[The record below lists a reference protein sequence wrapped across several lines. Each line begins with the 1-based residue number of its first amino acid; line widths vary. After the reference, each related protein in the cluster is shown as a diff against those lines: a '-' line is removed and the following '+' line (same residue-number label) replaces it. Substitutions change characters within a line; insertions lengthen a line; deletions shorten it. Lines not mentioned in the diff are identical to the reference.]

1 MTTERRRFHVSAAAR
16 SRYGIED
23 VPFTTDGRIVVA
35 DPLAARRLAARI
47 AAARAEAARPE
58 VLPPGPEPGELFAA
72 GVIHELFH
80 LVIRRYLER
89 VDPTAFEGAL
99 AALEAGLGRSSLD
112 ALLDAF
118 RRAFPPPGLPAGTP
132 DPRPPAEVLDE
143 LLVVWLQN
151 ANPAMAP
158 LRDLFDDRPL
168 AASTAYELA
177 IQRLAAFFAAR
188 PPVGR
193 VGLNLVAL
201 LRSPAVAV
209 PDSLSGQLR
218 YIRER
223 WADLV
228 GDAFDRLALALDLLD
243 EEAIARW
250 RRFHGPGPGG
260 PPGAPS
266 FVGLEVEAEAYSP
279 DRDWMPRLVLMAK
292 STYVWLDQLSRR
304 YGRPIRH
311 LDEIPDEE
319 LETLARWGM
328 TGLWL
333 IGLWQRSRASAK
345 IKQLR
350 GNPEALAS
358 AYAVDEYRI
367 ADDLGG
373 EPAWRNLRDRAAA
386 RGIRLA
392 SDMVPNHMGIDS
404 RWVIEHPEWFLSLPA
419 PPFPSYTFS
428 GPDLS
433 DDPRVGIFLE
443 DHYWDGSD
451 AAVVFRRHD
460 RRTGEDRYIYH
471 GNDGTSIPWNDTA
484 QLNYLDPVVR
494 EQVIATIL
502 DVARRFPI
510 IRFDAAMTLARR
522 HIQRL
527 WFPEPGS
534 AGAIPSRAEHGM
546 SRAAFEAAMPTEFW
560 RDVVD
565 RVAVEAPDTL
575 LLAEAFW
582 LMEGYFVRTLGMHR
596 VYNSAFMHMLRDER
610 NADYRLLVRNTLEF
624 DPEILK
630 RYVNFM
636 NNPDERTA
644 VDQFGKGDKYFAVAT
659 LLATLPGLPMFGHGQ
674 VEGFTEKYGMEFRR
688 AYYDEAPDPWLVER
702 HEREIFPLLH
712 RRADFAE
719 VADFRFYDFVT
730 DDGSVNEDVFVY
742 SNGRGPRRSLVVVH
756 NRFASTAGR
765 IRDSVAFSVPDGDG
779 GRRLV
784 RTSLGEALGLSDD
797 PGAWVIARDHVRGL
811 EFLWSAAAIARDGLR
826 LELGAYE
833 RRVFLDLR
841 DVHDGASGIWSRLA
855 ARLGGRGVP
864 SIEDALWEL
873 ELDAVHEPLR
883 AIFEDGL
890 VGRLLD
896 AAPGFRTAG
905 AGAAPGVVAPGVAGA
920 PPPDPTLLL
929 DELEGRIVRFAAA
942 VANLTRTAGDPAAV
956 GAAARSNLAG
966 VVALAGRDVVSS
978 ADRRR
983 SARTAPTG
991 LPSTATERAEAA
1003 DRLEP
1008 FVVDRWRAAVLAG
1021 WAILA
1026 PLGRLAEPAPVEA
1039 TSRAW
1044 FAELRLEPVLAL
1056 GLRTIGFDEGAAWA
1070 AAEHVGVLLGLPRP
1084 LGLGGRTRAERRARL
1099 VGALLAGPE
1108 IRRFVRV
1115 NTWEGVEWFGREEWR
1130 EIVGWL
1136 AALAVLETA
1145 AERASRS
1152 IARGGP
1158 RLARGLPS
1166 PPRLDAPTT
1175 ALLADLL
1182 ALAEAAGYRLDR
1194 LRELAATG
1202 RFDRP
1207 TG

>member
-1 MTTERRRFHVSAAAR
+1 MSREARHFHVSAEAR
-16 SRYGIED
+16 GRYGLER
-23 VPFTTDGRIVVA
+23 PLFSTDGRVVFA
-35 DPLAARRLAARI
+35 DPLAARRVARRI
-47 AAARAEAARPE
+47 ATVRASAVRGGTGTVAEAPADAIDA
-58 VLPPGPEPGELFAA
+58 GELFAA
-72 GVIHELFH
+72 GVIHELVH
-80 LVIRRYLER
+80 LVVRRYRER
-89 VDPTAFEGAL
+89 IDPGAFPAVR
-99 AALEAGLGRSSLD
+99 AALERGLGRPAFE
-112 ALLDAF
+112 ALLAAV
-118 RRAFPPPGLPAGTP
+118 RRTFPPPDLPPGAP
-132 DPRPPAEVLDE
+132 DERPDDEVVEE
-143 LLVVWLQN
+143 LLVIWLQN

-158 LRDLFDDRPL
+158 FRDLFDDRPL
-168 AASTAYELA
+168 AAVTAYDA
-177 IQRLAAFFAAR
+177 AVARLAAAFAAR
-188 PPVGR
+188 APVGR
-193 VGLNLVAL
+193 DGRSLVAF
-201 LRSPAVAV
+201 LRSPAIEV
-209 PDSLSGQLR
+209 PDSLAGQLR

-243 EEAIARW
+243 EEALARW
-250 RRFHGPGPGG
+250 RRFHGAGAATAPPGG
-260 PPGAPS
+260 PS
-266 FVGLEVEAEAYSP
+266 FIGLEAEPEAYSP
-279 DRDWMPRLVLMAK
+279 DRDWMPRVVLMAK

-304 YGRPIRH
+304 YSRPIRR

-319 LETLARWGM
+319 LDTLARWGM
-328 TGLWL
+328 SALWC

-358 AYAVDEYRI
+358 AYALDDYRI

-373 EPAWRNLRDRAAA
+373 EEAWRNLRDRAAA

-404 RWVIEHPEWFLSLPA
+404 RWVIEHPEWFLSVPE
-419 PPFPSYTFS
+419 PPFPSYTFG

-460 RRTGEDRYIYH
+460 RATGEDRYIYH
-471 GNDGTSIPWNDTA
+471 GNDGTSFPWNDTA
-484 QLNYLDPVVR
+484 QLNYLDPAVR
-494 EQVIATIL
+494 EQVIRTIL

-565 RVAVEAPDTL
+565 RVAAEAPDTL

-610 NADYRLLVRNTLEF
+610 NAEYRQLVRNTLEF

-674 VEGFTEKYGMEFRR
+674 VEGFAEKYGMEFRR
-688 AYYDEAPDPWLVER
+688 AYLAEEPDPWLVER

-719 VADFRFYDFVT
+719 VAEFRFYDVVA
-730 DDGSVNEDVFVY
+730 DDGTVNEDVFAY
-742 SNGRGPRRSLVVVH
+742 SNGRGATRSLVVVH
-756 NRFASTAGR
+756 NRYASATGR
-765 IRDSVAFSVPDGDG
+765 IRDSVAFSVPAEGG

-784 RTSLGEALGLSDD
+784 RTTLAEALGLPDD
-797 PGAWVIARDHVRGL
+797 PGAWVIARDHVRGQ
-811 EFLWSAAAIARDGLR
+811 EFLWNAAAVRRDGLR
-826 LELGAYE
+826 LELGPYE

-864 SIEDALWEL
+864 SMEDALWEL
-873 ELDAVHEPLR
+873 ELDAVHGPLR
-883 AIFEDGL
+883 AIFEDGA
-890 VGRLLD
+890 VGRLLE
-896 AAPGFRTAG
+896 AADGEPAD
-905 AGAAPGVVAPGVAGA
+905 
-920 PPPDPTLLL
+920 PDPIL
-929 DELEGRIVRFAAA
+929 DELERRIVRFAAA
-942 VANLTRTAGDPAAV
+942 VAGLTRTGGDPAAV
-956 GAAARSNLAG
+956 GRAARANLGA
-966 VVALAGRDVVSS
+966 VRTLLGRDVL
-978 ADRRR
+978 AAPAATRLPRARR
-983 SARTAPTG
+983 ATAAVHA
-991 LPSTATERAEAA
+991 TATP
-1003 DRLEP
+1003 LEP
-1008 FVVDRWRAAVLAG
+1008 FVVDRPRAAALAA

-1026 PLGRLAEPAPVEA
+1026 PLGHLAAPAPVEA

-1044 FAELRLEPVLAL
+1044 FTELRLEPVLAL
-1056 GLRTIGFDEGAAWA
+1056 GLRSVGLDEGAAWA
-1070 AAEHVGVLLGLPRP
+1070 AAEHVRVLLGLPR
-1084 LGLGGRTRAERRARL
+1084 LGAIGGRTRAERRARL
-1099 VGALLAGPE
+1099 VAALLASPE
-1108 IRRFVRV
+1108 IRHFVRV

-1130 EIVGWL
+1130 ELLGWL
-1136 AALAVLETA
+1136 AAVAALTASARRSTGEQSPTRVRLSHPPTGRARLGPSTA
-1145 AERASRS
+1145 A
-1152 IARGGP
+1152 
-1158 RLARGLPS
+1158 
-1166 PPRLDAPTT
+1166 RLDRSTA
-1175 ALLADLL
+1175 ALLAELA
-1182 ALAEAAGYRLDR
+1182 ALADAAGYRLDR
-1194 LRELAATG
+1194 LREVAGADRRRG
-1202 RFDRP
+1202 RADRP
-1207 TG
+1207 

>member
-1 MTTERRRFHVSAAAR
+1 MRAVRRFHVSAEAR
-16 SRYGIED
+16 ARYGLAGSA
-23 VPFTTDGRIVVA
+23 FATDGRLVIA
-35 DPLAARRLAARI
+35 DPLAARRFAERI
-47 AAARAEAARPE
+47 AAVRSKAASPDALPEA
-58 VLPPGPEPGELFAA
+58 GELFAA
-72 GVIHELFH
+72 GVIHELVH
-80 LVIRRYLER
+80 LVIHRYRER
-89 VDPTAFEGAL
+89 VDPGAFEAVR
-99 AALEAGLGRSSLD
+99 AALEGGLGRPALER
-112 ALLDAF
+112 LLDAA
-118 RRAFPPPGLPAGTP
+118 RRTFPPPHLPPGAP
-132 DPRPPAEVLDE
+132 DPRSTEEVLEE

-168 AASTAYELA
+168 AAATAYEAA
-177 IQRLAAFFAAR
+177 IARLAAAFAAR

-193 VGLNLVAL
+193 DRRSLVAF
-201 LRSPAVAV
+201 LRSPAIEV
-209 PDSLSGQLR
+209 PDSLVGQLR

-228 GDAFDRLALALDLLD
+228 GDAFDRLDLALDLLE

-250 RRFHGPGPGG
+250 RRFHGPGPGA
-260 PPGAPS
+260 PSRAPS
-266 FVGLEVEAEAYSP
+266 FAGLEAEPEAYSP
-279 DRDWMPRLVLMAK
+279 DRDWMPRVVLMAK

-304 YGRPIRH
+304 YGRPIRR

-319 LETLARWGM
+319 LDTLARWGM
-328 TGLWL
+328 TGLWC
-333 IGLWQRSRASAK
+333 IGLWERSRASAK
-345 IKQLR
+345 IKQRR
-350 GNPEALAS
+350 GNPDALAS
-358 AYAVDEYRI
+358 AYALDEYRI

-373 EPAWRNLRDRAAA
+373 EAAWQNLRDRAAA

-404 RWVIEHPEWFLSLPA
+404 RWVIEHPEWFLSLPE
-419 PPFPSYTFS
+419 PPFPSYTFT

-433 DDPRVGIFLE
+433 DDPRVGIFIE

-460 RRTGEDRYIYH
+460 RRTGDDRYIYH
-471 GNDGTSIPWNDTA
+471 GNDGTSLPWNDTA

-494 EQVIATIL
+494 EQVIRTIVS
-502 DVARRFPI
+502 VARHFPI

-565 RVAVEAPDTL
+565 RVAAEAPDTL

-610 NADYRLLVRNTLEF
+610 NADYRGLIRSTLEF

-688 AYYDEAPDPWLVER
+688 AYLAEEPDRWLVER

-712 RRADFAE
+712 RRAQFAE
-719 VADFRFYDFVT
+719 VADFRLYDFVT
-730 DDGSVNEDVFVY
+730 ADGTVNEDVFAY
-742 SNGRGPRRSLVVVH
+742 SNGRGATRSLVVVH

-765 IRDSVAFSVPDGDG
+765 IRTSVGFSAVGPDGE
-779 GRRLV
+779 RRLV
-784 RTSLGEALGLSDD
+784 RTNLAEALGLPDD
-797 PGAWVIARDHVRGL
+797 PGAWVIARDHLRGL
-811 EFLWSAAAIARDGLR
+811 EELWNAAALWREGLR

-855 ARLGGRGVP
+855 ERLAGRGVP
-864 SIEDALWEL
+864 SLEDALWEL
-873 ELDAVHEPLR
+873 ELDAVHAPLR
-883 AIFEDGL
+883 AVFDDGL

-896 AAPGFRTAG
+896 DGPEGETARSR
-905 AGAAPGVVAPGVAGA
+905 
-920 PPPDPTLLL
+920 LE
-929 DELEGRIVRFAAA
+929 ELEGRLRRLAAA
-942 VANLTRTAGDPAAV
+942 VAGLTRTGGDPTDVGRAARANLAAV
-956 GAAARSNLAG
+956 LAF
-966 VVALAGRDVVSS
+966 LGRDVL
-978 ADRRR
+978 APPPGRRR
-983 SARTAPTG
+983 RTTSRSG
-991 LPSTATERAEAA
+991 RAVPEAI
-1003 DRLEP
+1003 EP
-1008 FVVDRWRAAVLAG
+1008 FGSFVLDRWRAAVLAG

-1026 PLGRLAEPAPVEA
+1026 PLGRLAAPAPVEP

-1044 FAELRLEPVLAL
+1044 FTELRFEPVLAL
-1056 GLRTIGFDEGAAWA
+1056 GLRSLGLDEGAAWA
-1070 AAEHVGVLLGLPRP
+1070 AAEHVRVLLGLPRP
-1084 LGLGGRTRAERRARL
+1084 SAVGGRTRRERRARL
-1099 VGALLAGPE
+1099 LAALLDSPE
-1108 IRRFVRV
+1108 TRHFVRV

-1130 EIVGWL
+1130 ELLGWL
-1136 AALAVLETA
+1136 AALAVVESVKAVEGNGATVGRPPA
-1145 AERASRS
+1145 
-1152 IARGGP
+1152 
-1158 RLARGLPS
+1158 PS
-1166 PPRLDAPTT
+1166 RLDRRFA
-1175 ALLADLL
+1175 ALLADLA

-1194 LRELAATG
+1194 LRELARLEPRRTRRARATG
-1202 RFDRP
+1202 
-1207 TG
+1207 

>member
-1 MTTERRRFHVSAAAR
+1 MHVSAEAR
-16 SRYGIED
+16 RRYAIEGALLS
-23 VPFTTDGRIVVA
+23 PDGRLVFA
-35 DPLAARRLAARI
+35 DPLAARRLARRLAD
-47 AAARAEAARPE
+47 RA
-58 VLPPGPEPGELFAA
+58 EPGEGPAAEGGDLFAA
-72 GVIHELFH
+72 AVIHDVFH
-80 LVIRRYLER
+80 RVVRRYLER
-89 VDPTAFEGAL
+89 VDPAAFEA
-99 AALEAGLGRSSLD
+99 ARTALERSLGRAELD
-112 ALLDAF
+112 RLLEAV
-118 RRAFPPPGLPAGTP
+118 RETFPPGSTETGPGLTA
-132 DPRPPAEVLDE
+132 PPEGSTAELLE
-143 LLVVWLQN
+143 RLLVVWLQN

-158 LRDLFDDRPL
+158 LRHLFDDRPL
-168 AASTAYELA
+168 AAASAYEAA
-177 IQRLAAFFAAR
+177 IRYLAAAFAAR
-188 PPVGR
+188 PPVEGR
-193 VGLNLVAL
+193 RLSLVAF
-201 LRSPAVAV
+201 LRSPAVEV
-209 PDSLSGQLR
+209 PDSLTGQLR

-228 GDAFDRLALALDLLD
+228 GDLFDRLDLALDLLD
-243 EEAIARW
+243 EEALARW
-250 RRFHGPGPGG
+250 RRFHGAGLG
-260 PPGAPS
+260 PPSPAAPS
-266 FVGLEVEAEAYSP
+266 FVGLEAEAEAYSP
-279 DRDWMPRLVLMAK
+279 DRDWMPRVVLMAK

-304 YGRPIRH
+304 YGRPIRR
-311 LDEIPDEE
+311 LDDIPDEE
-319 LETLARWGM
+319 LDTLARWGM

-350 GNPEALAS
+350 GNPDALAS
-358 AYAVDEYRI
+358 AYALDEYRI

-373 EPAWRNLRDRAAA
+373 EPAWANLRDRAAA

-404 RWVIEHPEWFLSLPA
+404 RWVIEHPEWFLSLPE

-433 DDPRVGIFLE
+433 DDPRVGIFIE

-471 GNDGTSIPWNDTA
+471 GNDGTSLPWNDTA

-527 WFPEPGS
+527 WFPEPGT
-534 AGAIPSRAEHGM
+534 AGAIPSRAEHGL

-565 RVAVEAPDTL
+565 RVAAEAPDTL

-610 NADYRLLVRNTLEF
+610 NAEYRQLIRSTLEF

-730 DDGSVNEDVFVY
+730 DDGGVDENVFAY
-742 SNGRGPRRSLVVVH
+742 SNGRGATRSLVVVH
-756 NRFASTAGR
+756 NRYAATTGR
-765 IRDSVAFSVPDGDG
+765 IRDSVAFSVADGNGDGG

-784 RTSLGEALGLSDD
+784 RTSLAEALGLPDD
-797 PGAWVIARDHVRGL
+797 PGAWVIARDHVRGQ
-811 EFLWSAAAIARDGLR
+811 EVLWNAAALRRDGLR

-841 DVHDGASGIWSRLA
+841 DVHDGTSGIWSRLA
-855 ARLGGRGVP
+855 ERLAGRPVA
-864 SIEDALWEL
+864 SMEDALWEL
-873 ELDAVHEPLR
+873 ELDAVHGPLR
-883 AIFEDGL
+883 AIFGDGL
-890 VGRLLD
+890 LGRLLE
-896 AAPGFRTAG
+896 AAGEPGT
-905 AGAAPGVVAPGVAGA
+905 GVVPGDA
-920 PPPDPTLLL
+920 LL
-929 DELEGRIVRFAAA
+929 DEIEGRVVRFAAA
-942 VANLTRTAGDPAAV
+942 VAGLTRTGGDPGEV
-956 GAAARSNLAG
+956 GRAARRNLTGLLA
-966 VVALAGRDVVSS
+966 VVGRDVLAS
-978 ADRRR
+978 AGDRRR
-983 SARTAPTG
+983 PTAGSA
-991 LPSTATERAEAA
+991 AESAVEA
-1003 DRLEP
+1003 LGP
-1008 FVVDRWRAAVLAG
+1008 FVVDRW
-1021 WAILA
+1021 
-1026 PLGRLAEPAPVEA
+1026 
-1039 TSRAW
+1039 
-1044 FAELRLEPVLAL
+1044 
-1056 GLRTIGFDEGAAWA
+1056 
-1070 AAEHVGVLLGLPRP
+1070 
-1084 LGLGGRTRAERRARL
+1084 
-1099 VGALLAGPE
+1099 
-1108 IRRFVRV
+1108 
-1115 NTWEGVEWFGREEWR
+1115 
-1130 EIVGWL
+1130 
-1136 AALAVLETA
+1136 
-1145 AERASRS
+1145 
-1152 IARGGP
+1152 
-1158 RLARGLPS
+1158 
-1166 PPRLDAPTT
+1166 
-1175 ALLADLL
+1175 
-1182 ALAEAAGYRLDR
+1182 
-1194 LRELAATG
+1194 
-1202 RFDRP
+1202 
-1207 TG
+1207 

>member
-1 MTTERRRFHVSAAAR
+1 MRDRPAWAAGVGVGAARRFHVSAEAR
-16 SRYGIED
+16 ARYGIED
-23 VPFTTDGRIVVA
+23 ALFGTDGRLVFA
-35 DPLAARRLAARI
+35 DPLAARRLARRI
-47 AAARAEAARPE
+47 ATVRAEGAG
-58 VLPPGPEPGELFAA
+58 PGEPAPSVEAGELFAA
-72 GVIHELFH
+72 GVVHELFH

-89 VDPTAFEGAL
+89 VDPAAFEVARL
-99 AALEAGLGRSSLD
+99 ALGRSLRRD
-112 ALLDAF
+112 ELEGLFDAF
-118 RRAFPPPGLPAGTP
+118 RRAFPPPG
-132 DPRPPAEVLDE
+132 AEADRRSETE
-143 LLVVWLQN
+143 LLEELLLVWLQN

-168 AASTAYELA
+168 AASAAYEAA
-177 IQRLAAFFAAR
+177 IARLAAALAAR

-193 VGLNLVAL
+193 ERLPLVAF
-201 LRSPAVAV
+201 LRSPAIAV
-209 PDSLSGQLR
+209 PDSLAGQLR

-223 WADLV
+223 WADLI
-228 GDAFDRLALALDLLD
+228 GDAFDRLGLALDLLD
-243 EEAIARW
+243 EEALARW
-250 RRFHGPGPGG
+250 RRFHGPGAGG
-260 PPGAPS
+260 VALVPS
-266 FVGLEVEAEAYSP
+266 FLGLDAEPEGYSP
-279 DRDWMPRLVLMAK
+279 DRAWMPRVVLMAK

-304 YGRPIRH
+304 HGRPIRR

-319 LETLARWGM
+319 LDTLARWGM

-345 IKQLR
+345 IKQRR

-358 AYAVDEYRI
+358 AYAIDEYRI

-373 EPAWRNLRDRAAA
+373 EAAWQNLRDRAAA

-404 RWVIEHPEWFLSLPA
+404 RWVIEHPERFLSLPE
-419 PPFPSYTFS
+419 PPFPSYTFN

-433 DDPRVGIFLE
+433 DDPRVAIVLE

-471 GNDGTSIPWNDTA
+471 GNDGTSLPWNDTA
-484 QLNYLDPVVR
+484 QLNYLDPAVR
-494 EQVIATIL
+494 EAVIATIL

-534 AGAIPSRAEHGM
+534 AGAIPSRAEHGL

-565 RVAVEAPDTL
+565 RVAAEAPDTL

-610 NADYRLLVRNTLEF
+610 NAEYRTLIRSTLEF

-688 AYYDEAPDPWLVER
+688 AYLDEEPDPWLVER

-712 RRADFAE
+712 RRAQFAE
-719 VADFRFYDFVT
+719 VANFRFYDVVT
-730 DDGSVNEDVFVY
+730 EAGAVNEDVFAY
-742 SNGRGPRRSLVVVH
+742 SNGRGSSRSLVVVH
-756 NRFASTAGR
+756 NRYASTAGW
-765 IRDSVAFSVPDGDG
+765 IRDSVAFSVAAGN

-784 RTSLGEALGLSDD
+784 RTTLAEALELPDD
-797 PGAWVIARDHVRGL
+797 PGAWVVARDHVRGL
-811 EFLWSAAAIARDGLR
+811 DVLWNAAALRRDGLR
-826 LELGAYE
+826 LELGPYE

-841 DVHDGASGIWSRLA
+841 EVHDGASGIWSRLA
-855 ARLGGRGVP
+855 ERLAGRGVP

-873 ELDAVHEPLR
+873 ELDAVHRPLG

-890 VGRLLD
+890 LGRVLEAPQAREE
-896 AAPGFRTAG
+896 AAPSVGPKPEPQ
-905 AGAAPGVVAPGVAGA
+905 AAPASA
-920 PPPDPTLLL
+920 L
-929 DELEGRIVRFAAA
+929 DELEDRVVAFAAA
-942 VANLTRTAGDPAAV
+942 VADLTRTRGDPASVGRTAREGLDAV
-956 GAAARSNLAG
+956 LAL
-966 VVALAGRDVVSS
+966 VGRDVL
-978 ADRRR
+978 APPDRRR
-983 SARTAPTG
+983 RGSVSAGSAPQSS
-991 LPSTATERAEAA
+991 PAP
-1003 DRLEP
+1003 LEP
-1008 FVVDRWRAAVLAG
+1008 FVLDRWRTSVLVG

-1026 PLGRLAEPAPVEA
+1026 PLGRLADPAPVEA

-1044 FAELRLEPVLAL
+1044 FDELRLEPVLAL
-1056 GLRTIGFDEGAAWA
+1056 GLRTLGLDEGAAWS
-1070 AAEHVGVLLGLPRP
+1070 AAERVRILLGLPR
-1084 LGLGGRTRAERRARL
+1084 LGRLGGRTQAERRAAL
-1099 VGALLAGPE
+1099 VAALLASPDT
-1108 IRRFVRV
+1108 RRFVRV
-1115 NTWEGVEWFGREEWR
+1115 NTWEGIEWFGREEWR
-1130 EIVGWL
+1130 ELLGWL
-1136 AALAVLETA
+1136 AALAALDRV
-1145 AERASRS
+1145 RRGASARRPLDRS
-1152 IARGGP
+1152 TVAV
-1158 RLARGLPS
+1158 
-1166 PPRLDAPTT
+1166 
-1175 ALLADLL
+1175 LADLAVL
-1182 ALAEAAGYRLDR
+1182 ADRAGYRLDALRSLAGIEPAPARSRRTRPEIGR
-1194 LRELAATG
+1194 LGGSGSR
-1202 RFDRP
+1202 
-1207 TG
+1207 